1 MDFSN
6 RNFVLALGAG
16 LAVIAG
22 IIIAVLVTGKGSTP
36 AAPPADKGSLSV
48 DVAEAPTLD
57 PTRKLRCYV
66 NGQFVGETSLADC
79 AQKNGVS
86 AQSLDVGLDESGALV
101 AAQTASLAPPPVLPP
116 ETEVEE
122 APDATTPPDEDTR
135 PSVVADNS
143 SATDFDIAPTQA
155 SGSACLRYVGG
166 EWRQLSPGTSVET
179 CRRLLFEGACVRPGQ
194 AEYGRW
200 GDQTLRLVPGKIE
213 QSSDNRRFRKVQD
226 APSCSRR

>member
-6 RNFVLALGAG
+6 RNVVLAVGAA

-22 IIIAVLVTGKGSTP
+22 VIIAVLVTGKGSTP
-36 AAPPADKGSLSV
+36 EAPATDKGSLSV

-101 AAQTASLAPPPVLPP
+101 AAETASLAPPPVLPP
-116 ETEVEE
+116 PPVEDR
-122 APDATTPPDEDTR
+122 PDISEPPVEDSR
-135 PSVVADNS
+135 PTVTAENQTS
-143 SATDFDIAPTQA
+143 DFDIAPTQT
-155 SGSACLRYVGG
+155 SGSACLRFAGG
-166 EWRQLSPGTSVET
+166 EWRQLSPGTSAET
-179 CRRLLFEGACVRPGQ
+179 CRRLLFEGSCVRPGQ

-226 APSCSRR
+226 APSCARR

>member
-16 LAVIAG
+16 LAVLAG
-22 IIIAVLVTGKGSTP
+22 VIIAVLVAGRDSTP
-36 AAPPADKGSLSV
+36 AAPAADKGSLSV

-101 AAQTASLAPPPVLPP
+101 AAETASLAPPPVLPP
-116 ETEVEE
+116 PPVETAQDTSAPPVE
-122 APDATTPPDEDTR
+122 DSR
-135 PSVVADNS
+135 PTVTADNS
-143 SATDFDIAPTQA
+143 ASDFDIAPTQA
-155 SGSACLRYVGG
+155 SGSACLRFAGG
-166 EWRQLSPGTSVET
+166 EWRQLSPGTSLET
-179 CRRLLFEGACVRPGQ
+179 CSRLLFEGSCVRPGQ

-200 GDQTLRLVPGKIE
+200 GEQTLRLVPGKIE
-213 QSSDNRRFRKVQD
+213 QSSDNRRFRKIQD
-226 APSCSRR
+226 APSCARR